1 MRNYFLIIGSTSYF
15 DDYLSKIDVEKDSFI
30 ELVRQDDTQRKGGVI
45 TWDPSP
51 NLVVRN
57 SDYHGLVASA
67 HDRLGELI
75 KEFTT
80 EDAYIYIHNPP
91 AALVRQ
97 LMAQYELGDIVVK
110 KKNEEYDINRDP
122 KAFAAGISEIQ
133 KKIIGQETAIKDI
146 SKSIW
151 YLTKVNRKKPYVVML
166 YGNSSLGKTQLVR
179 EIAKSFFKS
188 KYMEK
193 HLSMFKNGNYAE
205 YFFGNEPNRSSIGFE
220 LLERESNLVFLDEID
235 KCPEMFYSA
244 FYTLFDNTV
253 FKDYTYDV
261 DISGVLIIL
270 TANYTSM
277 EEMKTALGLPIF
289 YRIDKFIHF
298 DDFSKENILSAAK
311 TNPEGSYATAQEM
324 EEQGVRKGET
334 LLEDGTAF
342 TLGKAGNAVRKPLT
356 CERKPNGCPPQN
368 EVHDEPYPFEGMHSP
383 TVICIVQRIRAGTLW
398 IVRDNG
404 PRPKV
409 AAQ

>member
-1 MRNYFLIIGSTSYF
+1 MPTHSVMMINVLRKNGWYKKVRNYFLIIGSTSYF

-298 DDFSKENILSAAK
+298 DDFSKENIYRITK
-311 TNPEGSYATAQEM
+311 KEIH
-324 EEQGVRKGET
+324 
-334 LLEDGTAF
+334 D
-342 TLGKAGNAVRKPLT
+342 RKPEYSEFFTEEDLYKFVSP
-356 CERKPNGCPPQN
+356 RIKVNGENARTIKNKIQFAIEELMFQYSGCN
-368 EVHDEPYPFEGMHSP
+368 
-383 TVICIVQRIRAGTLW
+383 T
-398 IVRDNG
+398 
-404 PRPKV
+404 
-409 AAQ
+409 

>member
-1 MRNYFLIIGSTSYF
+1 MHVLRKNGWYKKVRNYFLIIGSTSYF

-67 HDRLGELI
+67 HDILGELI

-298 DDFSKENILSAAK
+298 DDFSKENIYRITK
-311 TNPEGSYATAQEM
+311 KEIH
-324 EEQGVRKGET
+324 
-334 LLEDGTAF
+334 D
-342 TLGKAGNAVRKPLT
+342 RKPEYSEFFTEEDLYKFVSP
-356 CERKPNGCPPQN
+356 RIKVNGENARTIKNKIQFAIEELMFQYSGCN
-368 EVHDEPYPFEGMHSP
+368 
-383 TVICIVQRIRAGTLW
+383 T
-398 IVRDNG
+398 
-404 PRPKV
+404 
-409 AAQ
+409 

>member
-1 MRNYFLIIGSTSYF
+1 MHVLRKNGWYKKVRNYFLIIGSTSYF

-298 DDFSKENILSAAK
+298 DDFSKENIYRITK
-311 TNPEGSYATAQEM
+311 KEIH
-324 EEQGVRKGET
+324 
-334 LLEDGTAF
+334 D
-342 TLGKAGNAVRKPLT
+342 RKPEYSEFFTEEDLYKFVSP
-356 CERKPNGCPPQN
+356 RIKVNGENARTIKNKIQFAIEELMFQYSGCN
-368 EVHDEPYPFEGMHSP
+368 
-383 TVICIVQRIRAGTLW
+383 T
-398 IVRDNG
+398 
-404 PRPKV
+404 
-409 AAQ
+409 

>member
-1 MRNYFLIIGSTSYF
+1 MHVLRKNGWYKKVRNYFLIIGSTSYF

-244 FYTLFDNTV
+244 FQ
-253 FKDYTYDV
+253 TYSSYV
-261 DISGVLIIL
+261 RSRKNIPCISSFL
-270 TANYTSM
+270 AW
-277 EEMKTALGLPIF
+277 LP
-289 YRIDKFIHF
+289 
-298 DDFSKENILSAAK
+298 SWAVGCSSSPSAAWLK
-311 TNPEGSYATAQEM
+311 WVTRADCCFSSSARFTADAQASR
-324 EEQGVRKGET
+324 QFSSCSGLFHRAHSGFCHPNFAASSSVPTPAR
-334 LLEDGTAF
+334 
-342 TLGKAGNAVRKPLT
+342 
-356 CERKPNGCPPQN
+356 ERP
-368 EVHDEPYPFEGMHSP
+368 V
-383 TVICIVQRIRAGTLW
+383 
-398 IVRDNG
+398 
-404 PRPKV
+404 
-409 AAQ
+409 

>member
-244 FYTLFDNTV
+244 
-253 FKDYTYDV
+253 
-261 DISGVLIIL
+261 
-270 TANYTSM
+270 
-277 EEMKTALGLPIF
+277 
-289 YRIDKFIHF
+289 
-298 DDFSKENILSAAK
+298 LSAAK

>member
-253 FKDYTYDV
+253 FKDYTYD
-261 DISGVLIIL
+261 
-270 TANYTSM
+270 
-277 EEMKTALGLPIF
+277 
-289 YRIDKFIHF
+289 
-298 DDFSKENILSAAK
+298 
-311 TNPEGSYATAQEM
+311 
-324 EEQGVRKGET
+324 
-334 LLEDGTAF
+334 
-342 TLGKAGNAVRKPLT
+342 
-356 CERKPNGCPPQN
+356 
-368 EVHDEPYPFEGMHSP
+368 
-383 TVICIVQRIRAGTLW
+383 
-398 IVRDNG
+398 
-404 PRPKV
+404 
-409 AAQ
+409 

>member
-1 MRNYFLIIGSTSYF
+1 MR
-15 DDYLSKIDVEKDSFI
+15 
-30 ELVRQDDTQRKGGVI
+30 
-45 TWDPSP
+45 
-51 NLVVRN
+51 
-57 SDYHGLVASA
+57 
-67 HDRLGELI
+67 
-75 KEFTT
+75 
-80 EDAYIYIHNPP
+80 IYIHNPP

-289 YRIDKFIHF
+289 NRIDKFIHF
-298 DDFSKENILSAAK
+298 DDFSKENIYRITK
-311 TNPEGSYATAQEM
+311 KEIH
-324 EEQGVRKGET
+324 
-334 LLEDGTAF
+334 D
-342 TLGKAGNAVRKPLT
+342 RKPEYSEFFTEEDLYKFVSP
-356 CERKPNGCPPQN
+356 RIKVNGENARTIKNKIQFAIEELMFQYSGCN
-368 EVHDEPYPFEGMHSP
+368 
-383 TVICIVQRIRAGTLW
+383 T
-398 IVRDNG
+398 
-404 PRPKV
+404 
-409 AAQ
+409 

>member
-1 MRNYFLIIGSTSYF
+1 MMQYMHVLRKNGWYKKVRNYFLIIGSTSYF

-298 DDFSKENILSAAK
+298 DDFSKENIYRITKKEIHDRKPEYSEFFTEEDLEKGQIEVANRKGIIEQFSLTSISIGAVIADKDRFANILEIGEIGAQVKHVAK
-311 TNPEGSYATAQEM
+311 SIIGSSYAVDRRHE
-324 EEQGVRKGET
+324 
-334 LLEDGTAF
+334 
-342 TLGKAGNAVRKPLT
+342 
-356 CERKPNGCPPQN
+356 
-368 EVHDEPYPFEGMHSP
+368 
-383 TVICIVQRIRAGTLW
+383 
-398 IVRDNG
+398 
-404 PRPKV
+404 
-409 AAQ
+409 

>member
-97 LMAQYELGDIVVK
+97 LMAQYELGDIVVE

-270 TANYTSM
+270 TANYTSIPCISSFL
-277 EEMKTALGLPIF
+277 AWLP
-289 YRIDKFIHF
+289 
-298 DDFSKENILSAAK
+298 SWAVGCSSSPSAAWLK
-311 TNPEGSYATAQEM
+311 WVTRADCCFSSSARFTADAQASR
-324 EEQGVRKGET
+324 QFSSCSGLFHRAHSGFCHPNFAASSSVPTPAR
-334 LLEDGTAF
+334 
-342 TLGKAGNAVRKPLT
+342 
-356 CERKPNGCPPQN
+356 ERP
-368 EVHDEPYPFEGMHSP
+368 V
-383 TVICIVQRIRAGTLW
+383 
-398 IVRDNG
+398 
-404 PRPKV
+404 
-409 AAQ
+409 

>member
-1 MRNYFLIIGSTSYF
+1 MHVLRKNGWYKKVRNYFLIIGSTSYF

-151 YLTKVNRKKPYVVML
+151 YLTKVNRKKTIC
-166 YGNSSLGKTQLVR
+166 G
-179 EIAKSFFKS
+179 
-188 KYMEK
+188 
-193 HLSMFKNGNYAE
+193 YA
-205 YFFGNEPNRSSIGFE
+205 
-220 LLERESNLVFLDEID
+220 
-235 KCPEMFYSA
+235 
-244 FYTLFDNTV
+244 
-253 FKDYTYDV
+253 
-261 DISGVLIIL
+261 
-270 TANYTSM
+270 
-277 EEMKTALGLPIF
+277 
-289 YRIDKFIHF
+289 
-298 DDFSKENILSAAK
+298 
-311 TNPEGSYATAQEM
+311 
-324 EEQGVRKGET
+324 
-334 LLEDGTAF
+334 
-342 TLGKAGNAVRKPLT
+342 
-356 CERKPNGCPPQN
+356 
-368 EVHDEPYPFEGMHSP
+368 
-383 TVICIVQRIRAGTLW
+383 LW
-398 IVRDNG
+398 
-404 PRPKV
+404 K
-409 AAQ
+409 